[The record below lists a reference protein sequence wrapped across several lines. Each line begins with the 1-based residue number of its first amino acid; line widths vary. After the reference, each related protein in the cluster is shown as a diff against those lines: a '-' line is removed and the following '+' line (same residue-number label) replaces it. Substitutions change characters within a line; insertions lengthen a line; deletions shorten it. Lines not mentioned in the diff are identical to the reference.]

1 MKTNC
6 DVSWTFTFFFWIKF
20 AFILHFAISIMANL
34 DRSHITDA
42 KVLYS
47 TSSRK
52 TATLPRGAGSRKD
65 VATEGRMGYRGRSVR
80 QRPSH
85 PLPSMQETRTREV
98 ELLRESRHI
107 CNRAR
112 GRGVQFV
119 TIANTNNRHRLAM
132 RGENSR
138 KNHEKKLS

>member
-1 MKTNC
+1 
-6 DVSWTFTFFFWIKF
+6 
-20 AFILHFAISIMANL
+20 MANL

-119 TIANTNNRHRLAM
+119 TIANTKNRHRLAM